1 MALYDGFFDAVF
13 NEETG
18 KFDREYESGAF
29 TRYFGSFVGSGV
41 CVYQNPD
48 SMLVRLEDGAAVV
61 QPGYLFI
68 QGYWLKNDAAYT
80 VDYAGEGPYAVL
92 AQLDMARRMIALTAR
107 PKASPESY
115 PDALVLAYVEDGAVT
130 DTRYRTDIC
139 GVIDAAGSLTGKIE
153 FALHYIDTEIED
165 KLAQAEADIRAQ
177 EAELD
182 AKIAGVQ
189 ALVDKLTPPPVGTI
203 QFSASQDVGP
213 EWLRCDGRFV
223 SETDYPELVA
233 ALGKLTPSGDKFKLL
248 SSGEIGPQLSNG
260 ALYAGRLWVYSYSA
274 KKLYGVDVEGGQPV
288 KEISLSS
295 SNAHFGDFIAP
306 TVLKPICLSI
316 VPHKKGSGAKLFL
329 AQIVQDGGKMEAFSS
344 PEEWLPYFLFFSG
357 EFQGTENSVV
367 LDVPF
372 QGIPDA
378 YNQGASVPYAFYYFN
393 SKASIPYVSSRIV
406 NGKEIYSV
414 YAGDYSKTLSYG
426 VCVMEWESGQ
436 DIVSVAVPDVSTAMN
451 MGTGVYHVQ
460 RTGFSRKNKDE
471 VVGIFL
477 EYFTVASTREKRYQI
492 HSYPNQTF
500 SMRGFYTIEI
510 PEIRKSYGPVD
521 VIGNSVLAF
530 AFDLNSFLYASLQKS
545 EARAVNPNIQL
556 PSAARVF
563 VDAGAYLW
571 GKDIYF
577 FFVGTGILF
586 SRTLQEGDWGYLD
599 TTSVLGT
606 ITQFGYLDY
615 SEDEGTLYILGQDS
629 SNRVKAAKIVLNTL
643 YDYANDG
650 AWLPVIASDGV
661 PAYIKAYQP
670 EEAET

>member
-1 MALYDGFFDAVF
+1 
-13 NEETG
+13 
-18 KFDREYESGAF
+18 
-29 TRYFGSFVGSGV
+29 
-41 CVYQNPD
+41 
-48 SMLVRLEDGAAVV
+48 
-61 QPGYLFI
+61 
-68 QGYWLKNDAAYT
+68 
-80 VDYAGEGPYAVL
+80 
-92 AQLDMARRMIALTAR
+92 
-107 PKASPESY
+107 
-115 PDALVLAYVEDGAVT
+115 
-130 DTRYRTDIC
+130 
-139 GVIDAAGSLTGKIE
+139 
-153 FALHYIDTEIED
+153 
-165 KLAQAEADIRAQ
+165 
-177 EAELD
+177 
-182 AKIAGVQ
+182 
-189 ALVDKLTPPPVGTI
+189 
-203 QFSASQDVGP
+203 
-213 EWLRCDGRFV
+213 
-223 SETDYPELVA
+223 
-233 ALGKLTPSGDKFKLL
+233 
-248 SSGEIGPQLSNG
+248 
-260 ALYAGRLWVYSYSA
+260 
-274 KKLYGVDVEGGQPV
+274 
-288 KEISLSS
+288 
-295 SNAHFGDFIAP
+295 
-306 TVLKPICLSI
+306 
-316 VPHKKGSGAKLFL
+316 
-329 AQIVQDGGKMEAFSS
+329 
-344 PEEWLPYFLFFSG
+344 
-357 EFQGTENSVV
+357 
-367 LDVPF
+367 
-372 QGIPDA
+372 
-378 YNQGASVPYAFYYFN
+378 
-393 SKASIPYVSSRIV
+393 
-406 NGKEIYSV
+406 
-414 YAGDYSKTLSYG
+414 
-426 VCVMEWESGQ
+426 MEWESGQ

-650 AWLPVIASDGV
+650 AWLPMIASDGV
-661 PAYIKAYQP
+661 PAYIKAKAADVPVVGDTLTVTVEAPKYGNIDGYAVIELNGETLGPGTYQYNYP
-670 EEAET
+670 GGTGTFTASVRAINTTTQGITLRVNGATMATLPSKSAEGTKKSTTLSVSPYMASGLTLYLSIV